1 MQHQFLITIDDR
13 VSKDFAID
21 FLKSVN
27 FIKSIRTKNQKN
39 YKDLEVDEVTLMSQQ
54 VLEED
59 WLSEEDDRW
68 DKVL

>member
-27 FIKSIRTKNQKN
+27 FIKSIRTKTQKN
-39 YKDLEVDEVTLMSQQ
+39 YKNLEVDEVTLMGQQ

-59 WLSEEDDRW
+59 WLSEEDNRW
-68 DKVL
+68 DKV

>member
-39 YKDLEVDEVTLMSQQ
+39 YKDLEVDEVTLISQQ